1 MQQNFDMNGRVIPQG
16 SERVYSATDRRYFC
30 LEQPKLDL
38 PAIYQ
43 RFLKFFGS
51 GSFVDLDL
59 SEFTRKVEQ
68 LQSEL
73 QTDPTVSNI
82 LKGVYVPFILP
93 KLSFFKDIPLEKL
106 VVAAGRS
113 FEESYPNFEFRFLA
127 ENNLDSMLEI
137 REDSRWEKIYK
148 IWNERSVVGLYFP
161 TALSGFAIP
170 DHTVVLSRLAKN
182 LILSGIPDVAS
193 AFVGSPGLL
202 MKSDGKYA
210 NLLGLTAFLPKDQSQ
225 NHMFH
230 FFEAYGWNLYF
241 NKRSRIG
248 AVSEYYAG
256 GISVIA
262 QS

>member
-1 MQQNFDMNGRVIPQG
+1 MQQSVDSNGRVIPSG

-43 RFLKFFGS
+43 KFVKFLGS
-51 GSFVDLDL
+51 DPLVDLDY
-59 SEFTRKVEQ
+59 SEFAQQVEQ
-68 LQSEL
+68 LKSEVQADPSLSNLL
-73 QTDPTVSNI
+73 QGI
-82 LKGVYVPFILP
+82 YVPFILP
-93 KLSFFKDIPLEKL
+93 KLSFFKDAPLKQL
-106 VVAAGRS
+106 VDAAGKS
-113 FEESYPNFEFRFLA
+113 FEDSYPNFEFRFLA
-127 ENNLDSMLEI
+127 ENNLDAMLQF
-137 REDSRWEKIYK
+137 RQDSRWENIYK

-182 LILSGIPDVAS
+182 LILSGIPEAAS

-202 MKSDGKYA
+202 MKSDGKYP
-210 NLLGLTAFLPKDQSQ
+210 NLLALSAFLPKEQSQ
-225 NHMFH
+225 SHMFH

-241 NKRSRIG
+241 NKRSQIG
-248 AVSEYYAG
+248 AVSEYYSG

-262 QS
+262 Q